1 MARPRA
7 AALLTVSWNS
17 RAGTESAAGRAYNL
31 ADCYARWADW
41 ARWTSELLR
50 VDVEIDTSSPEQPK
64 NTFTKDAAGSLGVAL
79 DRGHEGIRAHLRELI
94 AQMAADR
101 V

>member
-1 MARPRA
+1 MTTSQR
-7 AALLTVSWNS
+7 
-17 RAGTESAAGRAYNL
+17 SAAPPTWPTATP
-31 ADCYARWADW
+31 RWADW
-41 ARWTSELLR
+41 ERWTSELLG
-50 VDVEIDTSSPEQPK
+50 VDVEIDTSSPEQPR
-64 NTFTKDAAGSLGVAL
+64 NTFTKDAARSLGGTL